1 MVAVRAV
8 ALRKELDLVW
18 VWFYKDVAPTALN
31 MRSALGKELRKQFAL
46 EMSRTFPEYVEIKVH
61 SPRPGARMYV
71 RRTPQIS
78 FFILMWPFPTG
89 DWFGIMYGW
98 SSSGEPPIENYKYN
112 TEHERNPLTHDGR
125 LVRITRIRNEAGGT
139 EDRFWVL
146 EDAMGVAFDR
156 TLQEFSKPG
165 DTEIQTLER
174 AVTEGLSYMTSSY
187 RETAVEKLIP
197 KIPCLVKDC
206 MKCIQETV
214 IPYFEKIK
222 ELKSQNAT

>member
-1 MVAVRAV
+1 MV

-46 EMSRTFPEYVEIKVH
+46 EMTRTFPEFIEIKIQR
-61 SPRPGARMYV
+61 PRPGSRMYV
-71 RRTPQIS
+71 WRTPQIS
-78 FFILMWPFPTG
+78 FFISMWPL
-89 DWFGIMYGW
+89 DNRDKFGIMYGW
-98 SSSGEPPIENYKYN
+98 SSSEQPPTEQLNYN
-112 TEHERNPLTHDGR
+112 PEHEKNVLSHDGR
-125 LVRITRIRNEAGGT
+125 LYRIMQAFNDAGGM

-146 EDAMGVAFDR
+146 DDPMDIAFGR
-156 TLQEFSKPG
+156 TLQEFGKPG

-174 AVTEGLSYMTSSY
+174 AVTEGLSYMMSSH

-197 KIPCLVKDC
+197 KIPSLVKDC

-222 ELKSQNAT
+222 ELKLQNVT